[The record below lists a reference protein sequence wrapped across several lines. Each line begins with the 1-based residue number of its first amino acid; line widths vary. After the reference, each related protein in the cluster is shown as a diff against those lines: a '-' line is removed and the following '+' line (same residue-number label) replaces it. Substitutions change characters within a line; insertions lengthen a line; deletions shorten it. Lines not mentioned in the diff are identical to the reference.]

1 MKLYCPEHPNLYIP
15 KHGVQFEDGC
25 AEVPDAT
32 GRKIL
37 TESPHVCET
46 ESEPETESESGPAR
60 RKR

>member
-1 MKLYCPEHPNLYIP
+1 MRLHSPEHPNLYIP
-15 KHGVQFEDGC
+15 RHGVQFEAGH

-37 TESPHVCET
+37 TESPHIREIPP
-46 ESEPETESESGPAR
+46 EPEPEPPR